1 MTFWGCITSIQWKSD
16 FWSDDGP
23 WSHASAAL
31 QKQRLTVTLG
41 WLRGLW
47 GSSTAATWC
56 LWKPP
61 THIPWRD
68 RTERGECGLLFY
80 SRWHSICSCSTPSY
94 VAVTPPVTHSSF
106 KQKFG
111 HHRCIVWISLVARSF
126 CTWGNIALTG
136 NFRGFKQQSLSW
148 CVIWTWVKRTFVI
161 SCGGVLYSKCLRLI
175 KYFFNMSPQ
184 PQLIETFQ
192 GFFSSYLGIYVLTVK
207 FINIHTPLKMMTL
220 FLQT

>member
-1 MTFWGCITSIQWKSD
+1 MMAHEVMRLRLYKS
-16 FWSDDGP
+16 
-23 WSHASAAL
+23 
-31 QKQRLTVTLG
+31 RG
-41 WLRGLW
+41 WLSLWDGL
-47 GSSTAATWC
+47 GGYEEAPRRQPDASESLLHTFHGGIE
-56 LWKPP
+56 P
-61 THIPWRD
+61 
-68 RTERGECGLLFY
+68 RGEFGLLFY
-80 SRWHSICSCSTPSY
+80 PRWHSICSCSTPSY

-126 CTWGNIALTG
+126 CTWGNIALSG